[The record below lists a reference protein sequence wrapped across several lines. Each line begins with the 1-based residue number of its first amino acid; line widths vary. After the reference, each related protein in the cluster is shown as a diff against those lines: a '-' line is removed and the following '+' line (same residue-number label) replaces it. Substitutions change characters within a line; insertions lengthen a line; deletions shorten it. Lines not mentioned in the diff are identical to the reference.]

1 MKNPFGASASPDDA
15 RGWRV
20 GHRGRDQ
27 MFYEERHGWT
37 WDRIEISG
45 EMLMGPAH
53 HVIYFATP
61 SQWLQYPAWARDRR
75 DEIIARIKSEFRPP
89 DYEYHGDQPGSAPPA
104 ARPAEPPRTS
114 PGAPPRTPPRAQQG
128 RGALLMAVLLLLTL
142 AVSMGWVVSRGL
154 ARGETRLPIKQA
166 YLRRPIPRQ
175 QEPAT
180 FWLAIGI
187 YSVLSA
193 GALALGL
200 LGAREW
206 RRMG

>member
-1 MKNPFGASASPDDA
+1 MNTPFETTASAEHR

-27 MFYEERHGWT
+27 MYYEERHGGS

-61 SQWLQYPAWARDRR
+61 SQWLQYPVWARHRR

-89 DYEYHGDQPGSAPPA
+89 DYEYHGDQPGEAPPTA
-104 ARPAEPPRTS
+104 EPVESPPRPAPERASPRS
-114 PGAPPRTPPRAQQG
+114 PQG
-128 RGALLMAVLLLLTL
+128 RGALLLAVLLLLTL
-142 AVSMGWVVSRGL
+142 AAGMGWIVARGVT
-154 ARGETRLPIKQA
+154 RGETRLPIRQA
-166 YLRRPIPRQ
+166 SLRRPVPRQ

-180 FWLAIGI
+180 FWLAIGV
-187 YSVLSA
+187 YAALGA
-193 GALALGL
+193 GALTLGL

-206 RRMG
+206 RRMGG